1 MMKLVPNT
9 NTDRRGRDRMV
20 IGFTTT
26 TIAIS
31 SYHHLSCEFESRSWR
46 GVLDKTLCDKVCD
59 NTIYIKW
66 KLSIAISEMDIS

>member
-31 SYHHLSCEFESRSWR
+31 SSHHLSCEFESRSWR
-46 GVLDKTLCDKVCD
+46 GVLDKT
-59 NTIYIKW
+59 
-66 KLSIAISEMDIS
+66 SEHSSAPDEKIIHVMLRCS